1 MKRVTNISL
10 LLLSTMLLLMR
21 PNDWFNG
28 RSRVATKWSK
38 ARVIAITSEAGT
50 PLPLTSPMAKWSTKI
65 CYSLGKVFVYLTI
78 ILLNVLIRSSIA
90 AALRVIG

>member
-21 PNDWFNG
+21 PNDWLNG

-50 PLPLTSPMAKWSTKI
+50 P
-65 CYSLGKVFVYLTI
+65 
-78 ILLNVLIRSSIA
+78 
-90 AALRVIG
+90 